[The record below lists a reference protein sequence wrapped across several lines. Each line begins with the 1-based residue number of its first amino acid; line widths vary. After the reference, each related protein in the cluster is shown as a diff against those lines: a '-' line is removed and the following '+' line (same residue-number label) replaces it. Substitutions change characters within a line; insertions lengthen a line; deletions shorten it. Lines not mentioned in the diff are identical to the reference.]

1 MIFLNVRNYRVLTL
15 INTIINEFLIQARF
29 LMVGIK
35 TVCNANNFPVGEEEQ
50 ERELEVRFTPI
61 LCTGLEKIE
70 NTCFCNLLMDKDISS
85 SLPATPGNFYSI
97 FIRWVGQNKS
107 SESIKWTEINS
118 DEVLNK
124 VIAKLSNCN
133 QQNSREQ
140 KFLDV
145 LLLLDINVP
154 RFPLCLLQCFVV
166 TFVTYKMQGKNFDN
180 NSHKVFEENN
190 CYSKF
195 IKELLSSA
203 CIRQRYGSEV
213 SGRKTCRK
221 RCVSFVGIC
230 KESSSGLNDEAKV
243 VHESLS
249 IIKESINCPIEKFP
263 FTIWCTAKLQ
273 YLHLVSL
280 QDQKEENLRL
290 QNYGRESINL
300 HFEEIISKFES
311 TVDRNFTEIVP
322 ISWILFYFEVQKYCT
337 RNKKCFLEFAV
348 CMEIWKDDCIN
359 SDRGKLNSAL
369 KFFHDLGAWF
379 LLDSGSDI
387 SFIITN
393 LCWLFDNLKYL
404 CNSKDSSRI
413 FDCVAKLALKY
424 EGILMASMIQEIKLG
439 LKLMNFEYF
448 VKLLEHLKFA
458 APMDQRG
465 SYFIPSVLDSYE
477 GKMKFSDFITSQFE
491 PLLITI
497 SSGGLHHSIFCFL
510 AAYMFDNVP
519 QNWSKLK
526 YNEREEVQHTY
537 KDLITFSVN
546 IDSYPCYVCIFDKF
560 FFLEIHI
567 YSKTQKT
574 SQKDPPSNLNFTVFK
589 IIKDS
594 LNKAVCDE
602 NLKLPYED
610 FKYGFSCCMSQHS
623 GHLMEVEKI
632 DNKLLATCI
641 TSGENMEINDEKYA
655 TWFSEVCW
663 TTTACQVRYR
673 SDTTSHTLDIC
684 DRA

>member
-1 MIFLNVRNYRVLTL
+1 
-15 INTIINEFLIQARF
+15 
-29 LMVGIK
+29 MVDFK
-35 TVCNANNFPVGEEEQ
+35 TVFNASNFPVGEEER
-50 ERELEVRFTPI
+50 EKELEVRFTPI

-85 SLPATPGNFYSI
+85 SLPAISGNFHSI
-97 FIRWVGQNKS
+97 FIRWMGQNKS
-107 SESIKWTEINS
+107 SDSIKWTEVNS
-118 DEVLNK
+118 DEVLNN
-124 VIAKLSNCN
+124 VIAKLSSCN

-140 KFLDV
+140 NVLDM

-154 RFPLCLLQCFVV
+154 RFPLCLLQCFLV
-166 TFVTYKMQGKNFDN
+166 TFVTYKMQGKRFDN
-180 NSHKVFEENN
+180 YSHKFFEENN

-195 IKELLSSA
+195 IKELLSST
-203 CIRQRYGSEV
+203 CIRQKYGSEV
-213 SGRKTCRK
+213 SGRGTNRK

-230 KESSSGLNDEAKV
+230 KEIKTGLNDEAKV

-249 IIKESINCPIEKFP
+249 IIKESINCPIGKFP
-263 FTIWCTAKLQ
+263 VTIWRTAELQ
-273 YLHLVSL
+273 YLHLVCL

-300 HFEEIISKFES
+300 HFEEIISKFQS
-311 TVDRNFTEIVP
+311 TVDRDYDTEMVP

-337 RNKKCFLEFAV
+337 RNNKCFVEFAV
-348 CMEIWKDDCIN
+348 CMEIWKDSCSN
-359 SDRGKLNSAL
+359 SNRGKLKDAL

-379 LLDSGSDI
+379 FLDSGDNI

-404 CNSKDSSRI
+404 CDSKDSSLI
-413 FDCVAKLALKY
+413 FDYDAKLALKY
-424 EGILMASMIQEIKLG
+424 EGILIASMIEEIKLDCS
-439 LKLMNFEYF
+439 KKVKFEYF
-448 VKLLEHLKFA
+448 VNLLEHLKFA
-458 APMDQRG
+458 APMDQRS

-477 GKMKFSDFITSQFE
+477 GKLKAYYFVTSEFK

-497 SSGGLHHSIFCFL
+497 SSGSLHHSIFCFL

-526 YNEREEVQHTY
+526 YSERENVQYTF

-560 FFLEIHI
+560 FFLEIRI
-567 YSKTQKT
+567 YSKTQKP
-574 SQKDPPSNLNFTVFK
+574 SQKDPPNNLYSTVFE

-594 LNKAVCDE
+594 LKKAVCDE

-610 FKYGFSCCMSQHS
+610 FKYGFSCCMCQHP
-623 GHLMEVEKI
+623 GHLMEVKKVE
-632 DNKLLATCI
+632 NKLFATCI
-641 TSGENMEINDEKYA
+641 TSGKNMEINNEKYA
-655 TWFSEVCW
+655 TWFSEVCCN
-663 TTTACQVRYR
+663 TTACQVRMYIC
-673 SDTTSHTLDIC
+673 TFAYTYVTGFAKTLHVRMQIFDPFLQF
-684 DRA
+684 